1 MRLAI
6 VGSRSFTDTSFAFD
20 ILDRLRASTPVD
32 LVVSGGA
39 AGADTIAE
47 LWARAR
53 SITARV
59 FKPDWT
65 RHGRKAGFLR
75 NIAIVTNADKLIAFW
90 DGASRGTLHSINLA
104 RLRNIPVQVIRV

>member
-6 VGSRSFTDTSFAFD
+6 VGSRSFTKTSFAFE
-20 ILDRLRASTPVD
+20 ILDRVRATTSVD

-53 SITARV
+53 SIATRV

-65 RHGRKAGFLR
+65 RNGRRAGFLR
-75 NIAIVTNADKLIAFW
+75 NVSIVTNADKLIAFW
-90 DGASRGTLHSINLA
+90 DGVSRGTLHSINLA
-104 RLRNIPVQVIRV
+104 RLRNIPVQVIHV